1 LLFVHLTKHHGLGND
16 FLIVLDEANDG
27 PVAPDAELARRLCA
41 RHTGLGADGLIHG
54 GAGTDGA
61 DISFRLWNSDGSKA
75 EVSGNGLRC
84 LAQAVA
90 RFRGFD
96 TATVGIGTVAGL
108 RRAEVRPAEHPHVA
122 DVEVE
127 MGPVVEIPAVGEREP
142 IGINGPDDAHYH
154 DIAAG
159 TTRGVRVSVGNPHL
173 VLLASEPAGVDLA
186 TWGPFYERRH
196 EGGINVEFIAP
207 AGPDTIDLVVWERG
221 SGITQA
227 CGSGATA
234 AAHVAH
240 EWGLVGN
247 EVAVRMP
254 GGTAT
259 VRLTPEG
266 AFLRGPT
273 TFVAEIEVPD
283 A

>member
-1 LLFVHLTKHHGLGND
+1 VHLTKHHGLGND
-16 FLIVLDEANDG
+16 FLIILDEANGG
-27 PVAPDAELARRLCA
+27 PVAPDAALARRLCD

-54 GAGTDGA
+54 AQPARAASEHVG
-61 DISFRLWNSDGSKA
+61 FRLWNSDGSEA

-90 RFRGFD
+90 MHRGVD
-96 TATVGIGTVAGL
+96 RTELAIATSVGV
-108 RRAEVRPAEHPHVA
+108 RRAEVRPAEHPHTA

-127 MGPVVEIPAVGEREP
+127 MGVVGPGPGLIMGVTTGGDAFGRRPLW
-142 IGINGPDDAHYH
+142 GPDAQLR
-154 DIAAG
+154 
-159 TTRGVRVSVGNPHL
+159 TVSVGNPHAV
-173 VLLASEPAGVDLA
+173 VLADDLASIPLA
-186 TWGPFYERRH
+186 TVGPAYERAA

-207 AGPDTIDLVVWERG
+207 AGDDTIDLIVWERG

-240 EWGLVGN
+240 EWGLVGAQ
-247 EVAVRMP
+247 VAVRMP